1 MTQPTG
7 SLTRQLTAYYL
18 NPDVMEEQYR
28 TVEEIAYESF
38 HESPQESTDPHYPTP
53 LFVRRQK
60 MITKALKE
68 GIDIPQPSKLMWS
81 RDNTIPDIYAIIDGT
96 YDPQPQQWIPVFTGE
111 NFLDFLQVFQKM
123 RMMLQ
128 WNEATSRAYLLR
140 SFRPPALQV
149 RDHIQEIPIRRHDVL
164 LIDLLRRLLQGPD
177 ELYRRFPIDTT
188 TMW

>member
-1 MTQPTG
+1 
-7 SLTRQLTAYYL
+7 
-18 NPDVMEEQYR
+18 MEEQHL
-28 TVEEIAYESF
+28 TAEEIAYESF
-38 HESPQESTDPHYPTP
+38 HELLPESIDPHYPTP

-68 GIDIPQPSKLMWS
+68 GIDIPHPSKLMWS

-149 RDHIQEIPIRRHDVL
+149 RVNRKSSVKFIWP
-164 LIDLLRRLLQGPD
+164 LQ
-177 ELYRRFPIDTT
+177 
-188 TMW
+188 